1 MPWLILPK
9 DDPRFFKISKRFQ
22 VKSKPRL
29 ILMTPEGVVV
39 DSNAEKAYYSGE
51 GNILIESLLIEKA
64 EE

>member
-9 DDPRFFKISKRFQ
+9 DDPRYFKISKRFQ

-29 ILMTPEGVVV
+29 VLMTPEGVVV
-39 DSNAEKAYYSGE
+39 DENAEKAYISGT

-64 EE
+64 DE